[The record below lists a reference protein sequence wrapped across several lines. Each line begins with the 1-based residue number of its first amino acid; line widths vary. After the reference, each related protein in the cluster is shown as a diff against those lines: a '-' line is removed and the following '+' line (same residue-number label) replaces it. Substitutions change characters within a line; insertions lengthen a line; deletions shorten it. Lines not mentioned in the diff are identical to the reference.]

1 MFGQGRRGRLGIAG
15 VSDIAC
21 RPPTIDE
28 AVDWLTKM
36 QHMPEYCR
44 SCLTFWKST
53 MGIAAAKQVFER
65 APESVRKWINERAM
79 KLAQYKYPMWSA
91 GAGSAG
97 GGCTKEHEHARY
109 DRA

>member
-1 MFGQGRRGRLGIAG
+1 MPIEIL
-15 VSDIAC
+15 S
-21 RPPTIDE
+21 RPPTVDE

-53 MGIAAAKQVFER
+53 MGIAAAKRVFER

-79 KLAQYKYPMWSA
+79 K
-91 GAGSAG
+91 
-97 GGCTKEHEHARY
+97 
-109 DRA
+109 

>member
-36 QHMPEYCR
+36 QHMPDYCR

-79 KLAQYKYPMWSA
+79 K
-91 GAGSAG
+91 
-97 GGCTKEHEHARY
+97 
-109 DRA
+109 

>member
-1 MFGQGRRGRLGIAG
+1 MPALGAMRCVFGQGRRGRLGIAG

-36 QHMPEYCR
+36 QHMPDYCR

-79 KLAQYKYPMWSA
+79 K
-91 GAGSAG
+91 
-97 GGCTKEHEHARY
+97 
-109 DRA
+109 